1 MNKLKH
7 LNQSNLCTHSN
18 IGERRER
25 SYTNISMRLFGNLHA
40 RTKTV
45 SIAFNGNVTSHVN
58 NQTANHI
65 HRTHKTCIFVTTNDR
80 QPQQEKTTKTETK
93 HTHTKCR
100 AIKGQHERQPKKN
113 DNNIIQRVKRLLA
126 QKNATKNKY
135 TSRIQIKINN
145 FSIID
150 ATI

>member
-1 MNKLKH
+1 MLAKGANDPI
-7 LNQSNLCTHSN
+7 QTFRCVCSATCT
-18 IGERRER
+18 
-25 SYTNISMRLFGNLHA
+25 HA

-93 HTHTKCR
+93 HTHT
-100 AIKGQHERQPKKN
+100 Q
-113 DNNIIQRVKRLLA
+113 
-126 QKNATKNKY
+126 NAE
-135 TSRIQIKINN
+135 Q
-145 FSIID
+145 
-150 ATI
+150 